1 MVAFPAP
8 YYAIHQATVL
18 PGTVLLIT
26 HEKTMTAMTNQAL
39 LVDENKQSDLAPD
52 LEPSRILWTELF
64 PGGGHWSY
72 RMRRGSTLRFIDL
85 DGGANVA
92 VLLYRADE
100 RLERLNL
107 PDTLKA
113 QHTAHL
119 TKGHVLY
126 SDMGRIL
133 ASIATDT
140 VGWHD
145 PLCGV
150 SDAEGVRRRFGE
162 RSYQEHR
169 NAMYRNGKDSL
180 LIEMGKWGLGLRDL
194 VPNVNLFSKVIVDT
208 QGRFRFVDG
217 HSMAGGMVELRFEM
231 DTLVALSTAP
241 HPLDPN
247 AEYRPGKVGV
257 VAWESGT
264 APGDDPCRLSC
275 PENQRGFYNTEII
288 YR

>member
-1 MVAFPAP
+1 
-8 YYAIHQATVL
+8 
-18 PGTVLLIT
+18 
-26 HEKTMTAMTNQAL
+26 MTSTQTPLDMADRAA
-39 LVDENKQSDLAPD
+39 EFAPD
-52 LEPSRILWTELF
+52 LDPASVLWSELF

-72 RMRRGSTLRFIDL
+72 RMRRGTSLRFIDL
-85 DGGANVA
+85 EGGANVSL
-92 VLLYRADE
+92 LLYRADE

-119 TKGHVLY
+119 THGHVLY

-133 ASIATDT
+133 ASISADT

-150 SDAEGVRRRFGE
+150 SDAQTVLARYGE
-162 RSYQEHR
+162 QRYQEHR

-180 LIEMGKWGLGLRDL
+180 LVEIGKWGLGLRDWI
-194 VPNVNLFSKVIVDT
+194 PNLNLFSKVAVDAD
-208 QGRFRFVDG
+208 GRFQFVPE
-217 HSMAGGMVELRFEM
+217 HSKKGDMVELRFEM
-231 DTLVALSTAP
+231 DTLIALSTAP

-247 AEYRPGKVGV
+247 PVYAPKKVAV
-257 VAWESGT
+257 VAWDSGT
-264 APGDDPCRLSC
+264 AGADDACRLSC
-275 PENQRGFYNTEII
+275 PENGRGFYNTELI

>member
-1 MVAFPAP
+1 MNNTQTLIDAP
-8 YYAIHQATVL
+8 NH
-18 PGTVLLIT
+18 
-26 HEKTMTAMTNQAL
+26 
-39 LVDENKQSDLAPD
+39 LVEFAPELD
-52 LEPSRILWTELF
+52 RSKVLWTELF

-72 RMRRGSTLRFIDL
+72 RVRRGTSLRFVDL
-85 DGGANVA
+85 EGGANVA

-100 RLERLNL
+100 RLERLNI

-119 TKGHVLY
+119 TKGKVLY

-133 ASIATDT
+133 ASIAEDT

-150 SDAEGVRRRFGE
+150 SDAQSVRDRYGE
-162 RSYQEHR
+162 RRYQEHR
-169 NAMYRNGKDSL
+169 NAMFRNGKDSL

-194 VPNVNLFSKVIVDT
+194 VPNVNLFSKVAVDAE
-208 QGRFRFVDG
+208 GRFRFVPG
-217 HSMAGGMVELRFEM
+217 HSKKGDMVELRFEM
-231 DTLVALSTAP
+231 DTLVCLSTAP

-247 AEYRPGKVGV
+247 PEYAPKKVGV
-257 VAWESGT
+257 VAWESGP
-264 APGDDPCRLSC
+264 ASPDDVCRLSC
-275 PENQRGFYNTEII
+275 PENRRGFYNTELI

>member
-1 MVAFPAP
+1 
-8 YYAIHQATVL
+8 
-18 PGTVLLIT
+18 
-26 HEKTMTAMTNQAL
+26 MTIDVHHDA
-39 LVDENKQSDLAPD
+39 ELAPD
-52 LEPSRILWTELF
+52 HARGSMPEFAPDLPADKLLWSELF

-72 RMRRGSTLRFIDL
+72 RVRRGTTLRFVDL
-85 DGGANVA
+85 EGGANVA
-92 VLLYRADE
+92 LLLYRADE
-100 RLERLNL
+100 RAERLNL

-119 TKGHVLY
+119 TAGHVLY

-133 ASIATDT
+133 AAFSRDT

-150 SDAEGVRRRFGE
+150 SDAALVKAKYGE
-162 RSYQEHR
+162 RRYQEYR

-194 VPNVNLFSKVIVDT
+194 VPTVNLFSKVAVDGD
-208 QGRFRFVDG
+208 GRFRFVDG
-217 HSMAGGMVELRFEM
+217 NAKAGDVVELRFEM
-231 DTLVALSTAP
+231 DTLVMLSTAP

-247 AEYRPGKVGV
+247 PAYVPKKVGIA
-257 VAWESGT
+257 AWDSGP
-264 APGDDPCRLSC
+264 AGPDDACRLSC
-275 PENQRGFYNTEII
+275 AENRRGYDNTELL

>member
-1 MVAFPAP
+1 MENT
-8 YYAIHQATVL
+8 QATIDM
-18 PGTVLLIT
+18 PD
-26 HEKTMTAMTNQAL
+26 HAAEF
-39 LVDENKQSDLAPD
+39 APD
-52 LEPSRILWTELF
+52 LERAKILWTEAF

-72 RMRRGSTLRFIDL
+72 RVRRGTTLRFVDL
-85 DGGANVA
+85 EGGANVS

-119 TKGHVLY
+119 TKGFVLY

-133 ASIATDT
+133 ASIPADT

-150 SDAEGVRRRFGE
+150 SDAAQVRARYGE
-162 RSYQEHR
+162 RRYQEHR

-180 LIEMGKWGLGLRDL
+180 LIEMGKWGLGLRDF
-194 VPNVNLFSKVIVDT
+194 VPTVNLFSKVVVDAD
-208 QGRFRFVDG
+208 GRFRFVSGNSKKGDF
-217 HSMAGGMVELRFEM
+217 VELRFEM
-231 DTLVALSTAP
+231 DTLVLLSTAP

-247 AEYRPGKVGV
+247 PEYAPKKVGV
-257 VAWESGT
+257 VAWDSGT
-264 APGDDPCRLSC
+264 APADDICRLSR
-275 PENQRGFYNTEII
+275 PENRRGYTNTELI